1 METLTVIVKVGA
13 LMFIVS
19 SMLAMGFSLTVPQI
33 IAPLKN
39 LRLVVLALAL
49 NFIAVPFVVWA
60 IQAVMDLDQD
70 IYTGLLLMGTAAG
83 APFLPKLAEAAK
95 GNAAFSVG
103 LMVLLMVVTVVYM
116 PIVLPLLLSGVSI
129 NAWDIAKSLIF
140 LMLLPLGIALFVKA
154 RWSNI
159 AEGLHPLMAQA
170 SSIGIVVL
178 IVGGVILQWDN
189 IVSLIGTGGLIA
201 IVIFLLVALVLGYFA
216 GGSDAGTRSVMGL
229 GTAQRNLSA
238 AMVVAAQ
245 NFSDKPNVL
254 VTVIVAG
261 IIGLVLLMPIAGEL
275 GKRMSSSGSSAEA
288 TPSTT

>member
-1 METLTVIVKVGA
+1 MEILTVIVKVAA
-13 LMFIVS
+13 LVFVVS

-33 IAPLKN
+33 ISPLKN
-39 LRLVVLALAL
+39 IRLVLLALAV
-49 NFIAVPFVVWA
+49 NFVAVPFVAWA

-70 IYTGLLLMGTAAG
+70 IYTGLLLMATAAG
-83 APFLPKLAEAAK
+83 APFLPKLAQVAK

-116 PIVLPLLLSGVSI
+116 PIVLPQLLSGVSI

-140 LMLLPLGIALFVKA
+140 LMLLPLAIALFVKA
-154 RWSNI
+154 RWSEI
-159 AEGLHPLMAQA
+159 ADGLHPLMAQA
-170 SSIGIVVL
+170 SSLGILVL
-178 IVGGVILQWDN
+178 IVGGIILQWDN

-201 IVIFLLVALVLGYFA
+201 IVIFLLVALVLGYLV

-261 IIGLVLLMPIAGEL
+261 IIGLLLLMPIAGEL
-275 GKRMSSSGSSAEA
+275 GKRMSRSGSSEKT
-288 TPSTT
+288 TPSTS